1 MIYSVSPISSCSTPL
16 FPRYVSLSLSLS
28 NVPAW
33 RLKRLPIIDRS
44 TDHHR
49 ASSPS
54 PPRKWTFSCFG
65 RSGGGCNGPNKL
77 VKISIERSHHRR
89 GRGSIFTAAV
99 VSELFLFIFF
109 FLSLSLFLFS
119 TARGAISAI
128 FSNEHH
134 LVTRQTPRLVVAFL
148 SKGVGTPS

>member
-28 NVPAW
+28 IATFE

-65 RSGGGCNGPNKL
+65 RSGGECNGPNKL

-109 FLSLSLFLFS
+109 FLSLSLFSFFPRRAVLSRLYLATS
-119 TARGAISAI
+119 TT
-128 FSNEHH
+128 
-134 LVTRQTPRLVVAFL
+134 L
-148 SKGVGTPS
+148 

>member
-65 RSGGGCNGPNKL
+65 RSGGECNGPNKL

-109 FLSLSLFLFS
+109 FLSLSFPFFHG
-119 TARGAISAI
+119 ARCYLGAI